1 VPEFQYK
8 SPISYAA
15 ALVLSLPI
23 TAIIWFVIIYPVY
36 GLTGET
42 IHSYFHVVTGS
53 VFYLIIS
60 GWAIYG
66 SDTASEIVYRICRFG
81 AILSL
86 LIPISTGLTS
96 LIWASGAAIRPVNFL
111 SGLSALEIPV
121 YSAGIA
127 LLLILI
133 FLFGS
138 YLAARNMDGI
148 PF

>member
-1 VPEFQYK
+1 MADFQYK
-8 SPISYAA
+8 SPISYTA

-23 TAIIWFVIIYPVY
+23 TTIIWFVIFYPVY
-36 GLTGET
+36 GLTGES
-42 IHSYFHVVTGS
+42 IHPYFHFVTTLM
-53 VFYLIIS
+53 FYPIIA

-66 SDTASEIVYRICRFG
+66 SETASEIAYRICRFG

-86 LIPISTGLTS
+86 LIPLSTGITS
-96 LIWASGAAIRPVNFL
+96 LIWASGAAVRPFDFL
-111 SGLSALEIPV
+111 AGYSTLEIPV

-127 LLLILI
+127 LLMIMA

>member
-1 VPEFQYK
+1 MPEFQYK
-8 SPISYAA
+8 SPLSYIAA
-15 ALVLSLPI
+15 FVLSLPI
-23 TAIIWFVIIYPVY
+23 TAVIWFVIIYPVY

-42 IHSYFHVVTGS
+42 IHPYFHFVTS
-53 VFYLIIS
+53 LLFYLIVF

-66 SDTASEIVYRICRFG
+66 SDSASEIVYRICRFG

-86 LIPISTGLTS
+86 LIPLSTGITS
-96 LIWASGAAIRPVNFL
+96 LIWASGATIRPVNFL
-111 SGLSALEIPV
+111 SGFSALEIPV
-121 YSAGIA
+121 YSAGVAMLMI
-127 LLLILI
+127 LL